1 MSKLNYLEQ
10 EPPIFLIN
18 ASKIEGRFDPY
29 FYNSDLQKFTSITNH
44 SVNRINDIALNFK
57 SGFGVG
63 RQDQA
68 TETEGLIQIRPTN
81 ISNEGT
87 LKFDKNVYI
96 PYDCVGNN
104 DLAEKGDVLFN
115 NTNSQDLVGKTVF
128 YDLDERLA
136 FSNHITQ
143 IKVDKSQIIPEYL
156 WIILNIYQLH
166 KIFFSVCTNWN
177 NQSGVGIELLKSM
190 KIPVPEIDFQQKIVD
205 TFNFALKSKQQKESQ
220 ANELLKSIDEYLL
233 SELGI
238 ILPTKDN
245 SIQNRIFTTTFGQV
259 SGNRFDPKQYET
271 FAQNLFAAIENS
283 KYDKIRLKKLITQS
297 VAGDWGLDETAP
309 IDENEY
315 TKCLVIR
322 ATEFDNDFNL
332 NISNSRA
339 KFRLIKNDKLQK
351 LDIKFNDLLIE
362 KSGGSPDQP
371 VGRISI
377 LTKELVNE
385 NTLCY
390 SNFIHKIR
398 VDTTE
403 ILPEY
408 LFCFLKTIH
417 NIKVTEIMQSQTN
430 GIRNL
435 IMREYFNQKIVIPD
449 KTKQKEISDKANKMR
464 DKAKQLR
471 EEAINELNK
480 ARETIEKM
488 ILE

>member
-1 MSKLNYLEQ
+1 MKNFKLDNDIDYHK
-10 EPPIFLIN
+10 IFLIK
-18 ASKIEGRFDPY
+18 SSELEGRFDPY
-29 FYNSDLQKFTSITNH
+29 YYSDKFHELKEKINNCSYPVKHLKSISKTLTNGFDFRDFKNFGIPYLKVSNIKPGYIDLTETFYVDFDSQQTGKNIILQKG
-44 SVNRINDIALNFK
+44 DIILTRK
-57 SGFGVG
+57 GTFGVSVSIKENLNYVICSEIFKL
-63 RQDQA
+63 Q
-68 TETEGLIQIRPTN
+68 LTN
-81 ISNEGT
+81 EILS
-87 LKFDKNVYI
+87 D
-96 PYDCVGNN
+96 
-104 DLAEKGDVLFN
+104 
-115 NTNSQDLVGKTVF
+115 
-128 YDLDERLA
+128 
-136 FSNHITQ
+136 
-143 IKVDKSQIIPEYL
+143 YL
-156 WIILNIYQLH
+156 EIILNSNIGQLQFDQK
-166 KIFFSVCTNWN
+166 KIGAIMGSLSQEAVKSV
-177 NQSGVGIELLKSM
+177 L
-190 KIPVPEIDFQQKIVD
+190 IPVPDLDFQKKVID
-205 TFNFALKSKQQKESQ
+205 IYNIAIKSKDQKESQ

-245 SIQNRIFTTTFGQV
+245 SIQNRIFTTTYRQV

-351 LDIKFNDLLIE
+351 LDIKCNDLLIE

-377 LTKELVNE
+377 FTKELVND

-435 IMREYFNQKIVIPD
+435 IMREYLNQKIVIPD
-449 KTKQKEISDKANKMR
+449 KPKQKEISDKANKMR